1 MNTFSVSVI
10 LGKYY
15 NNLYEEYK
23 QYPIMQRI
31 FFAYNGFNKSDIIK
45 FLAKEYRI
53 HSREFYLQEW
63 KHGICLIVFKT
74 LTSVEYFFHSEIDLL
89 QYIPFL
95 IKDYN
100 FKKLVFSMFAI
111 DEIFR

>member
-53 HSREFYLQEW
+53 H
-63 KHGICLIVFKT
+63 
-74 LTSVEYFFHSEIDLL
+74 
-89 QYIPFL
+89 
-95 IKDYN
+95 
-100 FKKLVFSMFAI
+100 
-111 DEIFR
+111 